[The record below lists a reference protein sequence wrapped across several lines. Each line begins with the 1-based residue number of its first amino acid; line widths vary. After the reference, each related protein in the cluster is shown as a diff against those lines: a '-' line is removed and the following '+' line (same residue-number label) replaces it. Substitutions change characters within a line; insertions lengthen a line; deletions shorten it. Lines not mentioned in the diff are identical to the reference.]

1 MPVGVDRTDLLA
13 QIAAEHPVADQ
24 RTDLCGNDAA
34 VLDRPE
40 GDAAAVVQHA
50 RRDQRAGR
58 ADPNAGVA
66 TAAVL
71 FQRPVGVE
79 RGRGHDL
86 GQENVGADAGDEQVG
101 VLAEP
106 ADATAGGGSPVQHPA
121 MIHVGLRL
129 VSLFFQHRDQRRH
142 FFRQHL
148 VVVATERVAGDPS
161 SGRPVDGLGGGG
173 KWVRKGERDH
183 ALRLGR
189 RPARIRAGVHA
200 ALTPPGEAVHQAGA
214 GALGRG
220 CLGL

>member
-1 MPVGVDRTDLLA
+1 MV
-13 QIAAEHPVADQ
+13 QKEMQ
-24 RTDLCGNDAA
+24 RRLSS
-34 VLDRPE
+34 
-40 GDAAAVVQHA
+40 
-50 RRDQRAGR
+50 
-58 ADPNAGVA
+58 
-66 TAAVL
+66 
-71 FQRPVGVE
+71 
-79 RGRGHDL
+79 DL

-106 ADATAGGGSPVQHPA
+106 AGATARGGSPVEHPA
-121 MIHVGLRL
+121 VVD
-129 VSLFFQHRDQRRH
+129 VSLGFVSVLPKHRDQRRH

-200 ALTPPGEAVHQAGA
+200 VLTPPGEAVHQAGA

-220 CLGL
+220 CLRLDKWIGSRYPGGNKSKLTRPRLDVIRQRHGPILGTGDRGRMEACRGAQSGGSFSSS